1 MLIRHAHG
9 HTSVVQNFAGV
20 DKYVEALLEAR
31 KGKNMTHDAA
41 MDAVTG
47 DVNMFG
53 VMMVAMGDAGGMV
66 SGSIH
71 TTAATI
77 RPAMQVLKTP
87 NLVSSIFFMC
97 LPDKV
102 RILPFCGLLTCRMP
116 ASQLQRFMLVG
127 PRQRQCPVVG
137 QPLSHVWGGGE
148 HARSCGCILLD
159 NLCLSLCRCL
169 CMVTALSMSTPPAR
183 TWHPLLPAAPTQ
195 PQPLALSHAWQC
207 CPTPLWDQ
215 AQDLM

>member
-1 MLIRHAHG
+1 M
-9 HTSVVQNFAGV
+9 QNFAGV

-31 KGKNMTHDAA
+31 KGKNMTHDVAL
-41 MDAVTG
+41 DAVTG

-102 RILPFCGLLTCRMP
+102 RTLFL
-116 ASQLQRFMLVG
+116 QLADLH
-127 PRQRQCPVVG
+127 
-137 QPLSHVWGGGE
+137 QPHRKGHRDGCVMHV
-148 HARSCGCILLD
+148 ALAQL
-159 NLCLSLCRCL
+159 LCLFQ
-169 CMVTALSMSTPPAR
+169 VGAVEAGGN
-183 TWHPLLPAAPTQ
+183 
-195 PQPLALSHAWQC
+195 
-207 CPTPLWDQ
+207 
-215 AQDLM
+215 

>member
-1 MLIRHAHG
+1 MSQARSKCSFAGLVVAVLGLVISSCPMLWGCVIYKEGLHLKDTVSTWLVLAGHLHAAYSPDCAVLPAG
-9 HTSVVQNFAGV
+9 LQSFPGV
-20 DKYVEALLEAR
+20 DKYVKALLEAR
-31 KGKNMTHDAA
+31 KGKNMTQDVAL
-41 MDAVTG
+41 DAVTN

-102 RILPFCGLLTCRMP
+102 SEG
-116 ASQLQRFMLVG
+116 
-127 PRQRQCPVVG
+127 
-137 QPLSHVWGGGE
+137 
-148 HARSCGCILLD
+148 
-159 NLCLSLCRCL
+159 
-169 CMVTALSMSTPPAR
+169 TAEKLR
-183 TWHPLLPAAPTQ
+183 
-195 PQPLALSHAWQC
+195 
-207 CPTPLWDQ
+207 
-215 AQDLM
+215 

>member
-1 MLIRHAHG
+1 M
-9 HTSVVQNFAGV
+9 
-20 DKYVEALLEAR
+20 EAR
-31 KGKNMTHDAA
+31 KGKNMTQDVA

-87 NLVSSIFFMC
+87 NLVSSVFFMC

-102 RILPFCGLLTCRMP
+102 RTSSLVGLLANKAKRQGQVHVSARQHRCHSRVQLS
-116 ASQLQRFMLVG
+116 SQVMRGKGHLGVG
-127 PRQRQCPVVG
+127 
-137 QPLSHVWGGGE
+137 
-148 HARSCGCILLD
+148 CGSFLTACA
-159 NLCLSLCRCL
+159 CL
-169 CMVTALSMSTPPAR
+169 CAGACI
-183 TWHPLLPAAPTQ
+183 W
-195 PQPLALSHAWQC
+195 
-207 CPTPLWDQ
+207 
-215 AQDLM
+215 

>member
-1 MLIRHAHG
+1 
-9 HTSVVQNFAGV
+9 VQNFAGV

-31 KGKNMTHDAA
+31 KGKNMTHDVAL
-41 MDAVTG
+41 DAVTG

-102 RILPFCGLLTCRMP
+102 RTPCGSSCGLLTCSRLTAKITVQRLQGKVTETS
-116 ASQLQRFMLVG
+116 ASCM
-127 PRQRQCPVVG
+127 
-137 QPLSHVWGGGE
+137 W
-148 HARSCGCILLD
+148 ALD
-159 NLCLSLCRCL
+159 SAKGLFIPC
-169 CMVTALSMSTPPAR
+169 
-183 TWHPLLPAAPTQ
+183 
-195 PQPLALSHAWQC
+195 
-207 CPTPLWDQ
+207 PLWTV
-215 AQDLM
+215 LG

>member
-1 MLIRHAHG
+1 
-9 HTSVVQNFAGV
+9 V

-31 KGKNMTHDAA
+31 KGKNLTRDSA

-102 RILPFCGLLTCRMP
+102 CGSFARKGAVCTQLT
-116 ASQLQRFMLVG
+116 ASMKELFV
-127 PRQRQCPVVG
+127 
-137 QPLSHVWGGGE
+137 S
-148 HARSCGCILLD
+148 
-159 NLCLSLCRCL
+159 
-169 CMVTALSMSTPPAR
+169 
-183 TWHPLLPAAPTQ
+183 AP
-195 PQPLALSHAWQC
+195 
-207 CPTPLWDQ
+207 
-215 AQDLM
+215 

>member
-1 MLIRHAHG
+1 MSLSLIRMLMLAGCSHARFCGQFVSNAVSVSGKRAHAYSG
-9 HTSVVQNFAGV
+9 CMASVCWTLACPMHTPGADCSELPAGLQSFPGV
-20 DKYVEALLEAR
+20 DKYVKALLEAR
-31 KGKNMTHDAA
+31 KGKNITQDVAV
-41 MDAVTG
+41 DAVTN

-102 RILPFCGLLTCRMP
+102 SAQFG
-116 ASQLQRFMLVG
+116 
-127 PRQRQCPVVG
+127 
-137 QPLSHVWGGGE
+137 
-148 HARSCGCILLD
+148 SCVMC
-159 NLCLSLCRCL
+159 CWC
-169 CMVTALSMSTPPAR
+169 TT
-183 TWHPLLPAAPTQ
+183 PAAVI
-195 PQPLALSHAWQC
+195 LKLGSYCRAGRMAV
-207 CPTPLWDQ
+207 
-215 AQDLM
+215 

>member
-1 MLIRHAHG
+1 MRAALQEKCAAAECAAWGYVHAPCR
-9 HTSVVQNFAGV
+9 TPLVRCSNVIACAVLQNFAGV

-31 KGKNMTHDAA
+31 KGKNLTRDSA

-77 RPAMQVLKTP
+77 RPAMQVLRTP

-102 RILPFCGLLTCRMP
+102 RGCS
-116 ASQLQRFMLVG
+116 A
-127 PRQRQCPVVG
+127 RQQWCA
-137 QPLSHVWGGGE
+137 H
-148 HARSCGCILLD
+148 I
-159 NLCLSLCRCL
+159 
-169 CMVTALSMSTPPAR
+169 
-183 TWHPLLPAAPTQ
+183 
-195 PQPLALSHAWQC
+195 
-207 CPTPLWDQ
+207 
-215 AQDLM
+215 